1 MERNIRKDL
10 EFISDIDSLFEEPND
25 IEKSEWV
32 KRLSELR
39 KMQNYYIGKLSK
51 MGYLCYSHSFK
62 MKSIDLRNNN
72 VHGDIVFALT
82 VLKDRIKKYK
92 EETKMK
98 RKLRELFNDVYEA
111 LDELMYSKMISA
123 ETFRELD
130 DSVKTPLLD
139 ILDKLKQ
146 DK

>member
-1 MERNIRKDL
+1 
-10 EFISDIDSLFEEPND
+10 
-25 IEKSEWV
+25 
-32 KRLSELR
+32 
-39 KMQNYYIGKLSK
+39 
-51 MGYLCYSHSFK
+51 
-62 MKSIDLRNNN
+62 
-72 VHGDIVFALT
+72 
-82 VLKDRIKKYK
+82 
-92 EETKMK
+92 MK

-146 DK
+146 GE